1 MMILFQNKIIYMPN
15 IPPFSRTE
23 TVEDYAGHCRPVQWK
38 EDSLVTGDRVKL
50 SLAIGDVPRDYCE
63 EEGEMGEEDVV
74 ILYFQG

>member
-23 TVEDYAGHCRPVQWK
+23 TVVDYASLCRPVQWK
-38 EDSLVTGDRVKL
+38 EDSLVTADGVKL
-50 SLAIGDVPRDYCE
+50 SLAIGGVSRDYYG
-63 EEGEMGEEDVV
+63 EEGEMEEEDVV